1 MRNSR
6 NTHVNTADES
16 KDLLLSKKLLGS
28 LECDV
33 MECMWKVE
41 EAPVQQIVTIINKK
55 RPIAYTT
62 IMTVMGHLVEK
73 GLLTRVSEGK
83 RYLYKVAQTKED
95 FLKNSSRNMV
105 RRIIND
111 FGDLAISGFM
121 GEISKAKPE
130 KLEELKMLLQEAIN
144 EDTPSE

>member
-1 MRNSR
+1 MKKHPD
-6 NTHVNTADES
+6 TQDHTPDES
-16 KDLLLSKKLLGS
+16 TNLLLSRKLLGS

-41 EAPVQQIVTIINKK
+41 EAPVQQVVTIINKK

-83 RYLYKVAQTKED
+83 RYLYKVAQTKEE
-95 FLKNSSRNMV
+95 FLKSSSRNMV

-121 GEISKAKPE
+121 GEIGKARPE
-130 KLEELKMLLQEAIN
+130 KLDELKKLLQEALN
-144 EDTPSE
+144 EDTQSE